1 MPVYIGQFN
10 DVIPPQRF
18 VLMNVEFTF
27 PEFECVVYES
37 SYTGKFDGGILI
49 VVMSDVT
56 HLHSYASSSSP
67 PSSPAPL
74 TKL

>member
-1 MPVYIGQFN
+1 MMSF
-10 DVIPPQRF
+10 PPKDLF
-18 VLMNVEFTF
+18 LCNHLNVEFTF
-27 PEFECVVYES
+27 PEFERVVYES

-56 HLHSYASSSSP
+56 HLHSYASSSSSS
-67 PSSPAPL
+67 SSPAPL